1 MKYAILGDIHGNL
14 EALQAVLAA
23 ARDLGVTKYACI
35 GDIVGY
41 NANPKECLDLL
52 RSLGNDLIGVVKGN
66 HDEYVSNGKETLG
79 FNPLAAAAVEWTR
92 KQLGPADMEWLKRL
106 HEKLHCSLPGF
117 GRFQLVHGTLDNPSG
132 WGYIF
137 DRFSAETCFQYQI
150 FSICFIGHTHIPLAF
165 EKSDMTIAGGFYE
178 SVQIE
183 QNRKYLINVGSVGQ
197 PRDGNSRAAFAVF
210 TPGESRVQLY
220 RVDYD
225 IATTQQKII
234 DAGLPLRLA
243 ERLAMGR

>member
-14 EALQAVLAA
+14 EALETVLAA
-23 ARDLGVTKYACI
+23 CLELVVEKYACI

-41 NANPKECLDLL
+41 NANPKECLNLL
-52 RSLGNDLIGVVKGN
+52 RGLGDDLIGVVKGN

-92 KQLGPADMEWLKRL
+92 EQLGPVDMEWLRTVPYT
-106 HEKLHCSLPGF
+106 LHCALPRF

-137 DRFSAETCFQYQI
+137 DRFSAETCFQYQT
-150 FSICFIGHTHIPLAF
+150 FSICFMGHTHVPLAF
-165 EKSDMTIAGGFYE
+165 EKNDLTITGGFYD
-178 SVQIE
+178 SVLIG

-197 PRDGNSRAAFAVF
+197 PRDGDRRAAFAVF
-210 TPGESRVQLY
+210 SPEEAIVRLY
-220 RVDYD
+220 RVEYD

-234 DAGLPLRLA
+234 DAGLPPRLA
-243 ERLAMGR
+243 DRLAVGR

>member
-14 EALQAVLAA
+14 EALQAVLAVA
-23 ARDLGVTKYACI
+23 SELGVTKFACI

-52 RSLGNDLIGVVKGN
+52 RSLGDDLIGVVKGN

-92 KQLGPADMEWLKRL
+92 KQLDPEDMEWLHNL
-106 HEKLHCSLPGF
+106 PEKKNCVLPGR
-117 GRFQLVHGTLDNPSG
+117 GRFQLVHGTLDNPSS

-150 FSICFIGHTHIPLAF
+150 FSVCFIGHTHIPLAF
-165 EKSDMTIAGGFYE
+165 EKTDTTIAGGFYGGM
-178 SVQIE
+178 QIE

-197 PRDGNSRAAFAVF
+197 PRDGNNMAAFVVF
-210 TPGESRVQLY
+210 SPEESHVQLY
-220 RVDYD
+220 RVEYD

-234 DAGLPLRLA
+234 DAGLPRRLA
-243 ERLAMGR
+243 ERLAVGR

>member
-14 EALQAVLAA
+14 EAMEAVLAA
-23 ARDLGVTKYACI
+23 CRELGVDKYACI
-35 GDIVGY
+35 GDVVGY

-52 RSLGNDLIGVVKGN
+52 RGLGDNLVGVVKGN

-79 FNPLAAAAVEWTR
+79 FNPLAATAVEWTR
-92 KQLGPADMEWLKRL
+92 RKLGPSDLQWL
-106 HEKLHCSLPGF
+106 HELPYMLHCAVPGF

-137 DRFSAETCFQYQI
+137 DRFSAETSFQYQT
-150 FSICFIGHTHIPLAF
+150 FSLCFIGHTHVPLAF
-165 EKSDMTIAGGFYE
+165 EKNDMTITGGFYE
-178 SVQIE
+178 SVQFG

-197 PRDGNSRAAFAVF
+197 PRDGDWRAAFAVF
-210 TPGESRVQLY
+210 SPKEALVQLY
-220 RVDYD
+220 RVEYD

-234 DAGLPLRLA
+234 DAGLPQRLA
-243 ERLAMGR
+243 DRLAVGR

>member
-23 ARDLGVTKYACI
+23 AEELGVEKFACI

-41 NANPKECLDLL
+41 NANPSECLDLL
-52 RSLGNDLIGVVKGN
+52 RGLGNNLIGVVKGN
-66 HDEYVSNGKETLG
+66 HDEYVSNGKDTLG

-92 KQLGPADMEWLKRL
+92 EHLGPSDMEWLQNL
-106 HEKLHCSLPGF
+106 PYMLHCAQPGF
-117 GRFQLVHGTLDNPSG
+117 GRFQLVHGTLDNPSS

-165 EKSDMTIAGGFYE
+165 EKNDLTITGGFYE

-197 PRDGNSRAAFAVF
+197 PRDGDNRAAFVVF
-210 TPGESRVQLY
+210 TPEESRVQLY
-220 RVDYD
+220 RVEYD
-225 IATTQQKII
+225 IASAQRKII

-243 ERLAMGR
+243 ERLGVGH